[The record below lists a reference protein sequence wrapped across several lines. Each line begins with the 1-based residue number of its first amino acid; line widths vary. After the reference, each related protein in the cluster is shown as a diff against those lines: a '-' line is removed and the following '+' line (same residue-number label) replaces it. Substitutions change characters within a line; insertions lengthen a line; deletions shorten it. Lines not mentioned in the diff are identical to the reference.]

1 LPAEIALL
9 DQARGAVAAGEPARA
24 LAILDGYTVR
34 FPRGAMAPEATV
46 LRIEALVKAGDRPA
60 ATRFADAFL
69 ATAPTSPYTT
79 RIQSLLTTANP

>member
-1 LPAEIALL
+1 
-9 DQARGAVAAGEPARA
+9 VAAGEPARA
-24 LAILDGYTVR
+24 LAILDGYTAR

-60 ATRFADAFL
+60 ATRVADAFL
-69 ATAPTSPYTT
+69 ATAPTSPYAT